1 MTAILF
7 SRMLKCPK
15 TIWQTY
21 KKEHILGT
29 MMTNRNIMPAKYD
42 ILSFLIATLKKK
54 ETGDIIGYS
63 N

>member
-1 MTAILF
+1 
-7 SRMLKCPK
+7 MLKCPK

-21 KKEHILGT
+21 KKGHILGT

-54 ETGDIIGYS
+54 ETGDISGYS